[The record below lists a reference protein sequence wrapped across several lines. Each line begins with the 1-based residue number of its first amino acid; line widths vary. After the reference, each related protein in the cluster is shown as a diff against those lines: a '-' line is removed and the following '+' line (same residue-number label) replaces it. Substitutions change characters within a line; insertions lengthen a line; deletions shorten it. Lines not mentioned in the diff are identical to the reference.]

1 MAQSCKNVKMKK
13 KFLFVTR
20 ISFGWKNDVGE
31 NFQVDIGT
39 IYGIFP

>member
-1 MAQSCKNVKMKK
+1 MQKRKNEKK